1 MCFTVPILPLQS
13 STLAQRFLVNITP
26 AFLAKYIVGSKPLM
40 SFAPRCFSLR
50 LVWYALICTMGSSS
64 CLSLVK
70 LSVATYSVPND
81 SLTAEVLKFVML
93 LAFWGVLDKSK
104 FQSSRVEFPF
114 FSLVWRFLNCFSTTS
129 APFARSFS
137 LSLATVA
144 NFRYIQY
151 PSKAML
157 IVGLE
162 RYGR

>member
-40 SFAPRCFSLR
+40 SFAPRCFALR

-70 LSVATYSVPND
+70 LYVATYSVPND

-93 LAFWGVLDKSK
+93 LTFWGVLDKSK
-104 FQSSRVEFPF
+104 FQSSRVEFPIF
-114 FSLVWRFLNCFSTTS
+114 FSCLKVSKLFLYNVCTFCSFVLFKFSNCCKLSVHTV
-129 APFARSFS
+129 PF
-137 LSLATVA
+137 
-144 NFRYIQY
+144 
-151 PSKAML
+151 
-157 IVGLE
+157 
-162 RYGR
+162 